1 MVFASQLIK
10 DILLTP
16 SLESGI
22 FALVDINVER
32 LELTHQ
38 IAGFL
43 IDPIGRDWHGIAS
56 TDRRKIHKDS
66 DYVINTIEVAGLE

>member
-1 MVFASQLIK
+1 MVFTSQLTK
-10 DILLTP
+10 YILLTP

-38 IAGFL
+38 IAEFL
-43 IDPIGRDWHGIAS
+43 FDQISRDWHVIAS
-56 TDRRKIHKDS
+56 TDRRKVLKDS
-66 DYVINTIEVAGLE
+66 DYVINTIEVAGL